1 MNKCHLLFL
10 LLSLQLSLGIKAQSV
25 ADSLIQLIPQTKGDT
40 ARARLYK
47 TIVDQLGDQ
56 PQKALIYAKKGLS
69 LTQKMRWSKGIGVFS
84 NFLGGIHNDLGN
96 YDQAEQYIK
105 AALKIHQANRDSFN
119 LASTYNSLGNVYS
132 RRGQNLPGVDAC
144 LKALQI
150 AEQSGSS
157 ALLPVILGNIS
168 IMYSNQSNLDKAFS
182 YQRRALAQYQQLGDS
197 IGMATAYKSLAN
209 FYQLKSDTTQALKY
223 YQKCIDLYS
232 KKKLTLKLAETY
244 QNQALLY
251 ASIPARLKRQLQAQ
265 DIWDQSL
272 PAHQLSITNRGN
284 IAWTYLDLAERDPA
298 QKSYALAQAT
308 QFCQRA
314 MTLADS
320 VKDQGNQHFL
330 LSLKAVLEAAKGNHA
345 DAYQALYRYHEQ
357 YDSIYSQESKNKL
370 AEAEGN
376 YLLEKKNAEIAIQS
390 LTISNQRKVQWAF
403 ALGSLLL
410 LLIAFLFYRL
420 SQIRR
425 KSNQQ
430 LQELNQSLDQANRQK
445 AQLLAVLSHDL
456 RHPLSN
462 LISLLHLQK
471 NAPDLLT
478 PELAAQNQARIT
490 NNTEVLLEN
499 LENMLLWSKEQM
511 QQAAVEPQKVQV
523 QELFQRLH
531 NTFSA
536 QHSIHW
542 TFECP
547 DDLHIHT
554 DPNYLWII
562 LQNLSSNA
570 SKALSKQHNAGIQWK
585 AWQEDKQGWISIS
598 DNGPGFPAT
607 VLEGFQK
614 EHSETLL
621 SGFGLQV
628 VHDFAQKLGIELL
641 FENPSEGGARVSLKM
656 PL

>member
-1 MNKCHLLFL
+1 MNKFLLLFL
-10 LLSLQLSLGIKAQSV
+10 LLLSQVDSVVKAQSA

-47 TIVDQLGDQ
+47 AIAEQLGEQ
-56 PQKALIYAKKGLS
+56 PEQAIHYANEGMKLVKKMG
-69 LTQKMRWSKGIGVFS
+69 WPKGIAVFNGV
-84 NFLGGIHNDLGN
+84 LGRLYTDNGN
-96 YDQAEQYIK
+96 YAQAKTLIQAE
-105 AALKIHQANRDSFN
+105 LSIHQQNKDSFN
-119 LASTYNSLGNVYS
+119 LASAYNALGTLYLRQGQYSPALNTYLQALRVSEQARVVVLTPMILQNISILYSDQNNYNKALFYGRRALKQHQENGDSLGVASSYISMANQYQLRTDTS
-132 RRGQNLPGVDAC
+132 
-144 LKALQI
+144 KALQ
-150 AEQSGSS
+150 
-157 ALLPVILGNIS
+157 
-168 IMYSNQSNLDKAFS
+168 
-182 YQRRALAQYQQLGDS
+182 
-197 IGMATAYKSLAN
+197 
-209 FYQLKSDTTQALKY
+209 Y
-223 YQKCIDLYS
+223 YQKALGLYRALD
-232 KKKLTLKLAETY
+232 KPLKLAETY
-244 QNQALLY
+244 QNQALLIR
-251 ASIPARLKRQLQAQ
+251 SLQQRLQVQLQAQ
-265 DIWDQSL
+265 AIWDRSF
-272 PAHQLSITNRGN
+272 PAHQMSITNLGN
-284 IAWTYLDLAERDPA
+284 IAWSFLDSAKQTASNKMLALKKA
-298 QKSYALAQAT
+298 SQYQ
-308 QFCQRA
+308 QRA
-314 MTLADS
+314 TLLADS
-320 VKDQGNQHFL
+320 AQDKGNQHFL
-330 LSLKAVLEAAKGNHA
+330 LGLKAELEAAKGNHA
-345 DAYQALYRYHEQ
+345 TAYLALYQYHEQ
-357 YDSIYSQESKNKL
+357 HDSIYSQESKNKL
-370 AEAEGN
+370 AEAESN
-376 YLLEKKNAEIAIQS
+376 YFLEKKNAEIAIQS

-523 QELFQRLH
+523 RELFQRLH

-542 TFECP
+542 TFDCP
-547 DDLHIHT
+547 EDLHIHT

-570 SKALSKQHNAGIQWK
+570 SKALSNQHSARVQWK
-585 AWQEDKQGWISIS
+585 AWQEGKQGWISIS

-607 VLEGFQK
+607 VLEGFGN
-614 EHSETLL
+614 ESLF

-628 VHDFAQKLGIELL
+628 VHDFAQKLGIELQ